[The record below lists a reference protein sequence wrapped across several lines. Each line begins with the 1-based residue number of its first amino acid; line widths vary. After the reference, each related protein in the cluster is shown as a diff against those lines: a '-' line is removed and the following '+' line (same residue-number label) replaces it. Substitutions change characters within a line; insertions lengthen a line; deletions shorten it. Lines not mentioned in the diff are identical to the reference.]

1 MQIKKEKTPE
11 EKLSALEPLLLNS
24 EQAAKVLGVSVRY
37 LFTLRKSGVIYSKQ
51 LGGKLLYS
59 VEMLKAFAN
68 GESVER
74 WNTTAE

>member
-1 MQIKKEKTPE
+1 MQIMKEKTPE
-11 EKLSALEPLLLNS
+11 EKSPALEPLLLTS

-37 LFTLRKSGVIYSKQ
+37 LFTLRKNRVIFAKK

-74 WNTTAE
+74 WNKGEE